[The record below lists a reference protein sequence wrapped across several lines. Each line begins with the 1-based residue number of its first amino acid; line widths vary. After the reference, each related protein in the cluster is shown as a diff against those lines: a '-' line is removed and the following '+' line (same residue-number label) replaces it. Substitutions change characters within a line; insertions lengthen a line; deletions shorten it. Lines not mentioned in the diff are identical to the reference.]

1 MLMTDTARIRAA
13 FERNANTVSLRPAVG
28 QKTYITT
35 VRVRHGLTC
44 DIEDGPWRLT
54 ADLPANCG
62 GNEAGPTPGTLG
74 RAALGSCLAISYMLW
89 AARLGIPLVHVAVE
103 VHADADARGL
113 YGVDDVPA
121 GYTSVRYV
129 VSLTSPAPQAD
140 ILRVLDTAE
149 AHSPYMDVF
158 RRAYTLQRS
167 VRVTLGEE

>member
-1 MLMTDTARIRAA
+1 MTDMARIRTA
-13 FERNANTVSLRPAVG
+13 FERNANTVARRPAAG
-28 QKTYITT
+28 QKTYVTT
-35 VRVRHGLTC
+35 ARVRHGLTC
-44 DIEDGPWRLT
+44 DIEEGPWRLT
-54 ADLPANCG
+54 ADLTATCG
-62 GNEAGPTPGTLG
+62 GNGAGPTPGTLG

-89 AARLGIPLVHVAVE
+89 AARLGIPLAQVAVE

-129 VSLTSPAPQAD
+129 VSLSSPASHEE
-140 ILRVLDTAE
+140 ILHVLDTAE

-167 VRVTLGEE
+167 VHLTTGEE

>member
-1 MLMTDTARIRAA
+1 MLMTDMARIRAA

-28 QKTYITT
+28 QKTYVTT

-62 GNEAGPTPGTLG
+62 GDEAGPTPGTLG
-74 RAALGSCLAISYMLW
+74 RAALGSCLAISYLLW
-89 AARLGIPLVHVAVE
+89 AARLGIPLAQVAVE

-121 GYTSVRYV
+121 GYTSVHYV
-129 VSLTSPAPQAD
+129 VSLTSPAPPED
-140 ILRVLDTAE
+140 ILRVLDIAE

-158 RRAYTLQRS
+158 RREYTLQRN
-167 VRVTLGEE
+167 VRLTMGEG

>member
-13 FERNANTVSLRPAVG
+13 FERNVNTLSQRPAVG

-44 DIEDGPWRLT
+44 DIEEGPWRLT
-54 ADLPANCG
+54 ADLTATCG

-74 RAALGSCLAISYMLW
+74 RAALGSCLVISYMMW
-89 AARLGIPLVHVAVE
+89 AAWLGIPLAQVAVE

-113 YGVDDVPA
+113 YGVDNAPA
-121 GYTSVRYV
+121 GYTNVRYV
-129 VSLTSPAPQAD
+129 VSLTSPAPKD
-140 ILRVLDTAE
+140 DLLRVLDTAE

-158 RRAYTLQRS
+158 RREQRLQRI
-167 VRVTLGEE
+167 VCFDVG